1 MRQNSIIGFSVILLL
16 AGLLL
21 PGCELFLRNDYCSN
35 FDIEELPLNETLDM
49 RYSELYCNAEYEI
62 RLSFDSLQD
71 SRCPTGAV
79 CIWEGNGRIQLI
91 LRKGDEDPIRFWLNT
106 HVNFLSDTV
115 VKGLRFELVDML
127 PYPEVDKDYQRE
139 DYILQLLISD

>member
-71 SRCPTGAV
+71 SRCPIGAT
-79 CIWEGNGRIQLI
+79 CIWEGNARVQFIFKQGQ
-91 LRKGDEDPIRFWLNT
+91 ENPSRFWLNT
-106 HVNFLSDTV
+106 HGNFPSDTTID
-115 VKGLRFELVDML
+115 GIRFELLDVL
-127 PYPEVDKDYQRE
+127 PYPDVDKDYQLE
-139 DYILQLLISD
+139 DYILQIHISD

>member
-1 MRQNSIIGFSVILLL
+1 MKQHTFIGLSAILLL
-16 AGLLL
+16 AVLLL
-21 PGCELFLRNDYCSN
+21 SGCELFQRNDYCSN

-49 RYSELYCNAEYEI
+49 RYSELYCNAAYEI

-71 SRCPTGAV
+71 SRCPTGAM

-115 VKGLRFELVDML
+115 IKGLRFELVEML

-139 DYILQLLISD
+139 DYILQLRISD

>member
-1 MRQNSIIGFSVILLL
+1 MKQNTFIGLSATLLL
-16 AGLLL
+16 AVLLL
-21 PGCELFLRNDYCSN
+21 SGCELFQRNDYCSN

-49 RYSELYCNAEYEI
+49 RYSELYCNAAYEI

-71 SRCPTGAV
+71 SRCPTGAM

-91 LRKGDEDPIRFWLNT
+91 LRKGDQDPIRFWLNT

-115 VKGLRFELVDML
+115 VKGLRFELVDIL

-139 DYILQLLISD
+139 DYILQLRISD